1 MNQQEWQLP
10 PGEDKYCWRR
20 LGPKNV
26 PEMGNLIRRIEDFDN
41 PPFRT
46 AVCEIEAFFSAPTK
60 WRTIGAFGAD
70 NNLVAYAQVRPRLL
84 VNEVVCDGGV
94 DPRYRGQGL
103 GRAAIT
109 WQRDQASILLDAS
122 RPGRVLFYVED
133 VSPDL
138 SSLLLD
144 AGYTQTDSFVDVC
157 RDLTNPIKPA
167 PVPYPFEVVPW
178 DEELD
183 EMLRHALN
191 RALNDNNP
199 ESGYSAED
207 WATRRAAFTPDC
219 SFVALDKTT
228 DRSQIAGFALS
239 SVYRQDWTAV
249 GNRQGYIDLLGLLPG
264 WENAAILRV
273 LIAGVLQAFRER
285 GFATAGAL
293 LPATVD
299 ALTRKLFVE
308 AGFRTVG
315 TSTQYAIDTAATSD
329 S

>member
-10 PGEDKYCWRR
+10 EGEDKYCWRR

-122 RPGRVLFYVED
+122 RPGRILFYVED

-144 AGYTQTDSFVDVC
+144 AGYQETDSFVDVC
-157 RDLTNPIKPA
+157 RDLTNPIKSA

-191 RALNDNNP
+191 RVIALKIGLP
-199 ESGYSAED
+199 G
-207 WATRRAAFTPDC
+207 
-219 SFVALDKTT
+219 
-228 DRSQIAGFALS
+228 
-239 SVYRQDWTAV
+239 
-249 GNRQGYIDLLGLLPG
+249 GLL
-264 WENAAILRV
+264 
-273 LIAGVLQAFRER
+273 
-285 GFATAGAL
+285 L
-293 LPATVD
+293 LPIVLLWRLIRLLTVPRLPD
-299 ALTRKLFVE
+299 SRFLLFIAKIGRRLGIVKDILICWVCYR
-308 AGFRTVG
+308 AGKMRQFCG
-315 TSTQYAIDTAATSD
+315 L
-329 S
+329 